1 MSTVINTEIS
11 TCYHCGESCKD
22 EELVFEEKA
31 FCCEGCKLVFQLLQD
46 NGLCNYYDL
55 DSKPGLSLKG
65 KKFGA
70 KFAYLENDSIIAP
83 LLDYSSTS
91 LRKITLRIP
100 SIHCSSCIWLLENL
114 YRLQDG
120 VISSRVNFFKKE
132 LAVSYDPATVSL
144 RKIVELLATVGYSP
158 DINLEDSDK
167 KGKSRVNREIFVKL
181 GVVGFCTGNIML
193 LSFPEYFGL
202 EETIDSIYRSYF
214 IWLNVLLSLPVFFYG
229 GSEYFIPAYQS
240 LKKKVINID
249 VPVSMGIITLFIRS
263 LYESISGISP
273 GYWDSLSGLVFFL
286 LIGKWLQ
293 NKTYENFSF
302 ERNYKSYFPLAA
314 SILEDNKEK
323 NVAVNDLAIGDI
335 MAIRNQE
342 LIPADSELVSSEA
355 WIDYSFVTGESEPVL
370 KKAGDYIYA
379 GGRQVG
385 NRIELIIQK
394 PVSQSYLTQLWNNE
408 IFTKEKITPMTRLAA
423 DFSRYFTYATISL
436 AILTAIF
443 WYFVDITVMWN
454 AFTAV
459 LIIACPC
466 ALSLS
471 MPFTMENTMRIFG
484 KNGIYVKNPTV
495 IQHLAT
501 INHIVF
507 DKTGTLTE
515 GGKSTVSESNSGIT
529 IEDRQLLKSLVSHST
544 HPLSRKLYHHFTD
557 VAPLQVKNYR
567 ETPGAGIEGV
577 IEGRRIK
584 IGSKEF
590 VKAKEITPLAS
601 DKGPTVFFSIDE
613 IEQGY
618 FQFSSPY
625 RNNLNEVIE
634 NFKPNYEVSL
644 LSGDHK
650 IDLPVLLPLFEKEEN
665 MHFEQSPLDKLN
677 YIKSIQQL
685 HKNVLMIGD
694 GLNDAGALKQ
704 SEVGMVLTDD
714 VQSFFPSCDI
724 LMDAKKFNR
733 LNDVIRFSKT
743 SVNIVKASFLF
754 SMIYNV
760 IGLSWAISGNLS
772 PVFAAILMPV
782 SSISVVGFAVG
793 LSSLFAHLR
802 KF

>member
-1 MSTVINTEIS
+1 MSTVIHTEIS

-22 EELVFEEKA
+22 EEIVFEEKA

-65 KKFGA
+65 KKFGE
-70 KFAYLENDSIIAP
+70 KFAYLDNDAIIAP
-83 LLDYSSTS
+83 LLDYSSAS
-91 LRKITLRIP
+91 LQKITLRVP

-114 YRLQDG
+114 HRLLDG
-120 VISSRVNFFKKE
+120 VISTRVNFFKKE
-132 LAVSYDPATVSL
+132 LAVSFDPTTVSL

-158 DINLEDSDK
+158 DINLQDSDK
-167 KGKSRVNREIFVKL
+167 NGRAKINQEIFLKL

-202 EETIDSIYRSYF
+202 EETIDSIYSSYF

-229 GSEYFIPAYQS
+229 GLEYFIPAYQS

-249 VPVSMGIITLFIRS
+249 VPVSLGIITLFIRS
-263 LYESISGISP
+263 LYESVSGISP

-314 SILEDNKEK
+314 SILQNGKEK
-323 NVAVNDLAIGDI
+323 NVAVNELSVGNII
-335 MAIRNQE
+335 AIRNQE
-342 LIPADSELVSSEA
+342 LIPADSILVSPEA

-385 NRIELIIQK
+385 NRIELVIQK

-436 AILTAIF
+436 AVLTAIF

-515 GGKSTVSESNSGIT
+515 GGKSTVSYSKTRIS
-529 IEDRQLLKSLVSHST
+529 IEDSQLIKSLVSHST
-544 HPLSRKLYHHFTD
+544 HPLSRKLYHHLSD

-567 ETPGAGIEGV
+567 EMPGAGIEGIV
-577 IEGRRIK
+577 KERRIK

-590 VKAKEITPLAS
+590 VNAEKNTPLLK
-601 DKGPTVFFSIDE
+601 DEGPTVFISIDE
-613 IEQGY
+613 IEKGY

-625 RNNLNEVIE
+625 RNDLKKVIE
-634 NFKPNYEVSL
+634 NFKPNYEISL

-650 IDLPVLLPLFEKEEN
+650 IDLPVLLPLFEKEEHL
-665 MHFEQSPLDKLN
+665 HFEQSPLDKLN
-677 YIKSIQQL
+677 YIKYIQQRQ
-685 HKNVLMIGD
+685 KNVLMIGD

-714 VQSFFPSCDI
+714 VQAFFPSCDI
-724 LMDAKKFNR
+724 LMDAKKFHR
-733 LNDVIRFSKT
+733 LNDVILFSKT

-793 LSSLFAHLR
+793 LSSLFAHFR